1 MLKIGGQKVPTAL
14 VLLVATDCVLITLGL
29 FLATVVRFS
38 FGARSS
44 IVYYLASWQSI
55 WRFVLA
61 VLVWGPSLYF
71 NDLHDFGVIASRR
84 ELLVRLTQPFGLPC
98 IALAI
103 CVPVASD
110 IAFGRRFDV

>member
-44 IVYYLASWQSI
+44 DRKSV
-55 WRFVLA
+55 V
-61 VLVWGPSLYF
+61 
-71 NDLHDFGVIASRR
+71 
-84 ELLVRLTQPFGLPC
+84 
-98 IALAI
+98 
-103 CVPVASD
+103 
-110 IAFGRRFDV
+110 